1 MNNSEKNNINQIIDS
16 LNAEIIDEK
25 LSALILQ
32 DRFISEIEEL
42 MEVNGNMSRKVLA
55 EKLNTSSS
63 YITQLFRGKKFLN
76 FLTLSKLQRIFNIQ
90 FKIEAVS
97 NEKIESDNFYFEGGN
112 QELLIKLINK
122 NRKAIFAN
130 IPQPSY
136 DMEINEISENEDIA
150 A

>member
-1 MNNSEKNNINQIIDS
+1 MSNSEKTNINQLIDS
-16 LNAEIIDEK
+16 LNSEPTDEK
-25 LSALILQ
+25 LAALILQ
-32 DRFISEIEEL
+32 DRFVSEIEKL
-42 MEVNGNMSRKVLA
+42 MEINGNMSRKVLA

-63 YITQLFRGKKFLN
+63 YITQLFRGKKFFN

-97 NEKIESDNFYFEGGN
+97 NEKIESNNFYFQGES
-112 QELLIKLINK
+112 QELLIKLVNE
-122 NRKAIFAN
+122 NRKKVFAN

-136 DMEINEISENEDIA
+136 NMKIKGVSKNEDIA